1 MCVRAAAIYGA
12 DTPSH
17 RPFGRGGS
25 HPSVS
30 SFARFSRS
38 YGRHS
43 RSAGFPTPTQVFQS
57 FLRLAGALPPLMA
70 VSLFSPSDRPLT
82 RAQAHRLPSPPE
94 REFAAFYSRR
104 QPQLWWHGIVNP
116 WGELRDITYETHN
129 GCSRSRRLQNT
140 FSQSCA
146 GCHRHLMCRAR
157 ADSLTGANR
166 ENPRPGIWPFCSS
179 AAQRLRSMPS
189 IKLRDR

>member
-1 MCVRAAAIYGA
+1 MVAGGSQDTAMPVACNSSGFYKRVVRAPARAVEHGMKI
-12 DTPSH
+12 DT
-17 RPFGRGGS
+17 RRLGS
-25 HPSVS
+25 P
-30 SFARFSRS
+30 RT
-38 YGRHS
+38 GQ
-43 RSAGFPTPTQVFQS
+43 G
-57 FLRLAGALPPLMA
+57 
-70 VSLFSPSDRPLT
+70 
-82 RAQAHRLPSPPE
+82 E
-94 REFAAFYSRR
+94 REFAAFYSKH
-104 QPQLWWHGIVNP
+104 QSQFWWYGMVNP